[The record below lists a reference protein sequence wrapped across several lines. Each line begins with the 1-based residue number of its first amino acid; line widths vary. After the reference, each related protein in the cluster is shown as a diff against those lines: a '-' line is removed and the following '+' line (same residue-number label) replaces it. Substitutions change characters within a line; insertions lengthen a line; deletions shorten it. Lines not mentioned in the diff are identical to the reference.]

1 MVPQET
7 DEQRCASNVA
17 IRRYRE
23 KREADVAAEA
33 AAAEAK
39 AAPSRS
45 LRDPTSVSPRPR
57 AQGKRTQYA
66 FESAVSTVKHNSSIS
81 HDGQR
86 DGDDHERERRRRQ
99 RRRQLLRP
107 DRQVGIELVIL
118 GIAIDMGSQQNIRKE
133 SGQNKI
139 SPPF

>member
-33 AAAEAK
+33 AAEAK
-39 AAPSRS
+39 AAPPRS
-45 LRDPTSVSPRPR
+45 PRDPTSVSPRPR

-86 DGDDHERERRRRQ
+86 DDDDHERERRRRQ

-107 DRQVGIELVIL
+107 DRQVGREVLIL
-118 GIAIDMGSQQNIRKE
+118 GITNDME
-133 SGQNKI
+133 SHATKFMRGVRLK
-139 SPPF
+139 